1 MGVESAVCDC
11 RVYQL
16 FVVDKLAGD
25 FNYSENSFDTTFNS
39 DTLLPS
45 LSAGNFSTARPINN
59 MNIFV
64 WLLSA
69 VVVFFCI
76 CIFCVTL
83 IATECVFV

>member
-1 MGVESAVCDC
+1 VAVLVVESAVCDC

-39 DTLLPS
+39 DTLLPT

-69 VVVFFCI
+69 VVVFF
-76 CIFCVTL
+76 VY
-83 IATECVFV
+83 ASFV

>member
-69 VVVFFCI
+69 VVVFLYMHLLCDI
-76 CIFCVTL
+76 NSY
-83 IATECVFV
+83 